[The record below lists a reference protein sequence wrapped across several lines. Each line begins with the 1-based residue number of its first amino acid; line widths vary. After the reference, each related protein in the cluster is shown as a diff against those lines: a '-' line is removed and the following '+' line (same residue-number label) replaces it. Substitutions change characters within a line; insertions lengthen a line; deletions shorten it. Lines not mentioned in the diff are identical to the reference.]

1 MTGHANSV
9 IGHGTKTRVGQAVV
23 STGLQLLLNDN
34 VCRPAETTGFAD
46 HKISTI
52 RPLNR
57 LPCKRITSRKR
68 RDLTTK
74 AN

>member
-1 MTGHANSV
+1 MIKGHANSV
-9 IGHGTKTRVGQAVV
+9 IDHETKTRVGQAVV

-52 RPLNR
+52 YPLNVYR
-57 LPCKRITSRKR
+57 AYASLHESV
-68 RDLTTK
+68 
-74 AN
+74 A